1 MVRMFVY
8 RVGIDPR
15 GHVLLILADEGITR
29 LLPME
34 IGQFEARAIA
44 MALAGQRFERPLTHD
59 LLQNVIETLGHRLE
73 QVEVVKLEN
82 QTYFA
87 EITLVDNETDR
98 VVKID
103 SRPSDAIALALRF
116 KAPIYVNEEV
126 LDAHGWL
133 PEQIKIEGEEEEG
146 EGEEFSPEVDEE
158 KLRRLLEDIDVDE
171 DEGEEDAD

>member
-1 MVRMFVY
+1 MGMVRMFVY

-15 GHVLLILADEGITR
+15 GHVLLILADEEISQ

-44 MALAGQRFERPLTHD
+44 MALAGQRFPRPLTHD

-73 QVEVVKLEN
+73 MVEVTKLEN
-82 QTYFA
+82 ETYFA
-87 EITLVDNETDR
+87 ELTLVDERTDE

-116 KAPIYVNEEV
+116 KAPIYVAEEV
-126 LDAHGWL
+126 LERARWRPD
-133 PEQIKIEGEEEEG
+133 QIKIEEEEEGSSGGELDEEQLRRLFEDLDLEEGEEEEG
-146 EGEEFSPEVDEE
+146 PED
-158 KLRRLLEDIDVDE
+158 
-171 DEGEEDAD
+171 